1 MKYILIIA
9 LLSFIVVTFK
19 CLVSEYDK
27 CYANMEFSNKAAM
40 GLCKGQY
47 NNINKNSTAIK
58 KLLAKLT
65 LVDDEEVSKIILE

>member
-47 NNINKNSTAIK
+47 NNINNKDILIDNCINCPYFINLK
-58 KLLAKLT
+58 ENN
-65 LVDDEEVSKIILE
+65 DDT